1 MIRMMNISDGKR
13 IGKNRTGNP
22 SMSVGAPGYA
32 GDMLMGLLA
41 KGSEPFNS
49 VGMASFTNGYAG
61 IGHSRITDTKW
72 SPAMWWIRSQ
82 RHSSC
87 SLRRFYRITVQ

>member
-32 GDMLMGLLA
+32 GGMLMGLLA

-49 VGMASFTNGYAG
+49 AGMTSFMNGYAG
-61 IGHSRITDTKW
+61 DRTLEYHGYGMVASNVVDKISEALKL
-72 SPAMWWIRSQ
+72 Q
-82 RHSSC
+82 
-87 SLRRFYRITVQ
+87 LEKVL